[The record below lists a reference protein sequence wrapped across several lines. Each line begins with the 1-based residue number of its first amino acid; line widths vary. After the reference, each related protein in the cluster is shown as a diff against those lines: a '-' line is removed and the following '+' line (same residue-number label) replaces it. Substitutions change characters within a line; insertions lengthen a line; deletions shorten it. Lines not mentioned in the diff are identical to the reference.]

1 VQRMAQKYWAPD
13 KLQIVAVG
21 EASTVE
27 PALKK
32 LGTVQAYDAEGKQ
45 IK

>member
-1 VQRMAQKYWAPD
+1 VAQKYWAPD

-21 EASTVE
+21 DASKIE

-32 LGTVQAYDAEGKQ
+32 LGSVQAYDAEGKP
-45 IK
+45 ISK